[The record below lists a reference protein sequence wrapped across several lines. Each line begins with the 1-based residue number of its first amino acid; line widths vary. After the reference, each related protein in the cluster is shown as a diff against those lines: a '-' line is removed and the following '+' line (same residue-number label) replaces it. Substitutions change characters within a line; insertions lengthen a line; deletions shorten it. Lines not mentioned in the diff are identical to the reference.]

1 MKRLQLDYIGL
12 YIIHRFDYNT
22 PIEETMR
29 ALNDL
34 VLMGKVRYI
43 GASAMYAWQFQKMQ
57 YIASINGWNKFVSM
71 QNHYNL
77 LYREDEREMIP
88 LCQDMQVTL
97 TPYSPLAGGR
107 LTRIENT
114 NTLRNRYDKTV
125 NEKYDATIE
134 IDRPI
139 IERVTKLAKQKD
151 VTNAQ
156 IAMSWLYNKE
166 NVVPIVGGT
175 KIKHLDEAVA
185 ALDITLEDS
194 EIQYLEELYQPH
206 PIVGAL

>member
-1 MKRLQLDYIGL
+1 
-12 YIIHRFDYNT
+12 
-22 PIEETMR
+22 
-29 ALNDL
+29 
-34 VLMGKVRYI
+34 
-43 GASAMYAWQFQKMQ
+43 MQ
-57 YIASINGWNKFVSM
+57 HIASINGWTKFVSM

-88 LCQDMQVTL
+88 LCKDMQVTL

-107 LTRIENT
+107 LTRNENT
-114 NTLRNRYDKTV
+114 NTLRNQFDKTV

-134 IDRPI
+134 IDQPI
-139 IERVTKLAKQKD
+139 IERVTKLAKQKN

-156 IAMSWLYNKE
+156 IAMNWLYNKE

-175 KIKHLDEAVA
+175 KIKHLDEAVK
-185 ALDITLEDS
+185 ALDITLENS
-194 EIQYLEELYQPH
+194 EIQSLEELYQPH